1 MARVCPILCA
11 SKQRKTAVKY
21 NVEDGVVVVLD
32 CLVLHGH
39 VGVCHM
45 VNTKVVVISNDSHF
59 LLWGA
64 WDLGRN

>member
-1 MARVCPILCA
+1 M
-11 SKQRKTAVKY
+11 AVKY
-21 NVEDGVVVVLD
+21 NVEAGVVVVLD

-39 VGVCHM
+39 IDVCHM